1 MNSQTVR
8 LFFEGKVF
16 PYGWIFLPFSF
27 FTENWKFF
35 ITSILM
41 KTAKDLEIIRGDIHI
56 RICKHPY
63 HTSVDVLPRLCCM
76 RPIKSQISLGT
87 AHSYQR
93 LCYEYKHLTFC
104 RAWSG
109 SNLSANNI
117 SRRHEDQIRRFHAT
131 CCFKSWVARGALAH
145 KSGLRK
151 SNIIAQLHARIQK
164 GVQL

>member
-1 MNSQTVR
+1 MYPDFQYISFHEQSDRVSF
-8 LFFEGKVF
+8 LEGKVF
-16 PYGWIFLPFSF
+16 QYGWIFLPFSF
-27 FTENWKFF
+27 FTENWKVF

-41 KTAKDLEIIRGDIHI
+41 KTAKDFEYIRGDIHI

-76 RPIKSQISLGT
+76 RPTKSQISLGT

-109 SNLSANNI
+109 SNLSANDI
-117 SRRHEDQIRRFHAT
+117 SRRHEDQIRRFHAM

-145 KSGLRK
+145 KSGLRT
-151 SNIIAQLHARIQK
+151 
-164 GVQL
+164 

>member
-1 MNSQTVR
+1 MYPDFQYISFHEQSDRVSF
-8 LFFEGKVF
+8 LEGKVF
-16 PYGWIFLPFSF
+16 QYGWIFLPFSF
-27 FTENWKFF
+27 FTENWKVF

-41 KTAKDLEIIRGDIHI
+41 KTANDLDIIRGDIHI

-76 RPIKSQISLGT
+76 RPTKSQISD
-87 AHSYQR
+87 
-93 LCYEYKHLTFC
+93 C

-131 CCFKSWVARGALAH
+131 CLGSTWCIGT
-145 KSGLRK
+145 
-151 SNIIAQLHARIQK
+151 
-164 GVQL
+164 